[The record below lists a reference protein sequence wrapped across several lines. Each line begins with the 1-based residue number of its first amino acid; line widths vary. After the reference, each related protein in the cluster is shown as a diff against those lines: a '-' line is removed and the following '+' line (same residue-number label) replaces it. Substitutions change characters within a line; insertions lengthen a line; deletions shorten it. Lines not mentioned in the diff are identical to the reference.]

1 MCVSFDS
8 AINYHSLP
16 PRAGHAG
23 IAFRLSRLQAPL
35 DPDKTLELGHH
46 ILKAHVYKNMTLVKY
61 SSRDLQA
68 HWISSVCQSPA
79 HALCSLRNVYTPNVK
94 VRIVFIEKCVH
105 A

>member
-1 MCVSFDS
+1 MNGDKPSKIVCYEDFRTVGF
-8 AINYHSLP
+8 
-16 PRAGHAG
+16 RAGHAG

-35 DPDKTLELGHH
+35 DADKSLELGHH

-68 HWISSVCQSPA
+68 HWISSVCQSPS

-94 VRIVFIEKCVH
+94 VGLCTLPI
-105 A
+105 